1 MKKFKEG
8 MTVSF
13 SMLYGGIV
21 TATVSKVTET
31 EVTLTESWMA
41 EDTGKTVSKDTT
53 YKKFVNDNNEEYI
66 IGWEYY
72 EHKCIVYGESC

>member
-1 MKKFKEG
+1 MKKFRVG

-31 EVTLTESWMA
+31 EVTLTESWIA
-41 EDTGKTVSKDTT
+41 EDTWETVSKDMT
-53 YKKFVNDNNEEYI
+53 YKKFVNENNEEYI
-66 IGWEYY
+66 VVWEYY
-72 EHKCIVYGESC
+72 EHKCIIYGESC